1 MNIVKLCR
9 IKYILKCL
17 GGTCYINLL
26 IVSDYDENDDIH
38 HQIIWTKKK
47 TRVKILY
54 FNILNVSLKLFEK
67 HLIKDNYVP

>member
-1 MNIVKLCR
+1 MKLCQ

-47 TRVKILY
+47 TRV
-54 FNILNVSLKLFEK
+54 NIIFQHLKFFS
-67 HLIKDNYVP
+67 

>member
-1 MNIVKLCR
+1 MKLCQ

-17 GGTCYINLL
+17 CGTCYINLL
-26 IVSDYDENDDIH
+26 IVNDYDENDGIH

-54 FNILNVSLKLFEK
+54 FNILNFSLKLFEK
-67 HLIKDNYVP
+67 NLIKDNYGP

>member
-1 MNIVKLCR
+1 MNIMKLCR

-38 HQIIWTKKK
+38 HQII
-47 TRVKILY
+47 
-54 FNILNVSLKLFEK
+54 
-67 HLIKDNYVP
+67 

>member
-1 MNIVKLCR
+1 MNIMKLCR

-47 TRVKILY
+47 TGVKIY
-54 FNILNVSLKLFEK
+54 FNILNFSLKLFEK
-67 HLIKDNYVP
+67 NLS